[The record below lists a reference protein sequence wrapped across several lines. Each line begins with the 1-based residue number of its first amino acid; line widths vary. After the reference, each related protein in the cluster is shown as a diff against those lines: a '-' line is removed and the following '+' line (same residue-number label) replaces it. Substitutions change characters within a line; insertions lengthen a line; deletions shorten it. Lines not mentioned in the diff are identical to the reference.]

1 MYNII
6 HSFQSVKFDEF
17 WRSMSSCS
25 EPMYPYHNLN
35 IAHFHLSVLSCF
47 CQFPTP
53 TWGPPVPLR
62 FPLFQQSRAELSLL
76 LSCKWDHT
84 RSFSACLLSPS
95 MRGSYILLCASG
107 ISHFLFHF
115 MDVSQFIYS
124 PLMNI
129 WVVFILG
136 LLFKKAVDM

>member
-1 MYNII
+1 
-6 HSFQSVKFDEF
+6 
-17 WRSMSSCS
+17 
-25 EPMYPYHNLN
+25 
-35 IAHFHLSVLSCF
+35 
-47 CQFPTP
+47 
-53 TWGPPVPLR
+53 
-62 FPLFQQSRAELSLL
+62 
-76 LSCKWDHT
+76 
-84 RSFSACLLSPS
+84 